1 MRAGDAMSLGEHLLQ
16 EIFDV
21 RGDRAIVTGA
31 ASGIGK
37 AIAEVLARSGAIVT
51 LVDRDADTLEIV
63 VKSLLA
69 EELKVEG
76 AVVDITDAA
85 AVEET
90 FDRAVERHGGLEIV
104 IANAGGPVRGLVVDR
119 SERVLDRYSEEAWSR
134 GIGLN
139 LTGAFTTVRAAA
151 RHMRPAGAGRIVVTA
166 STAGLRPDPYTSY
179 DYVAAKAG
187 VANLVRQAA
196 LDLAPD
202 GVRVNA
208 IAPGPFKTNIGG
220 PHGNDPEIVARW
232 SGTVPLGRMGE
243 TDDLRGLA
251 LLLASPASAFIT
263 GAVFPIDGGALALS
277 ETN

>member
-1 MRAGDAMSLGEHLLQ
+1 MSAGEQLLQ

-37 AIAEVLARSGAIVT
+37 AISEVLARAGATVT
-51 LVDRDADTLEIV
+51 LVDRDAEMLEIV

-69 EELKVEG
+69 EACDVDG
-76 AVVDITDAA
+76 AVVDITDATGVDTVFDE
-85 AVEET
+85 AV
-90 FDRAVERHGGLEIV
+90 ARHGGLEIAV
-104 IANAGGPVRGLVVDR
+104 ANAGGPVRGLVIDR
-119 SERVLDRYSEEAWSR
+119 AERELDNYSEEGWSR
-134 GIGLN
+134 GVGLN

-151 RHMRPAGAGRIVVTA
+151 RHMRPAGVGRIIVTS
-166 STAGLRPDPYTSY
+166 STAGLRPDPFTSY

-187 VANLVRQAA
+187 VYNLVRQAA

-202 GVRVNA
+202 GVRINA

-232 SGTVPLGRMGE
+232 SATVPLGRMGE

-251 LLLASPASAFIT
+251 LLLASPASTFIT

-277 ETN
+277 ELN